1 MNHFSETSER
11 TMDSTKKGIWDE
23 CSGSTILYALLVIL
37 CIIGISAFVASP
49 EKYQSMVI
57 TSEEIQGLASILVL
71 PDVRNVCD
79 LLSPER
85 LKSRFMYVQ
94 DLISGHLS
102 SITIQS
108 TLEHIQSINDRAME
122 HVCFAIN
129 QFNISARETSSNIVN
144 FIYTIIDE
152 MKSGMKSF
160 DAISQLPTEGVTNPN
175 DDSEDYTPELN
186 EWIESGEKTK
196 ETIENYEQADVGLG
210 HKDVETLL
218 TASPDSS
225 SLNDE
230 IDESINTKLNKNGP
244 DEEQL
249 EVDPSTNIEK
259 SEAPSG
265 AKFSTPDEGD
275 STSSEPHI
283 ENTSRPSD
291 G

>member
-1 MNHFSETSER
+1 
-11 TMDSTKKGIWDE
+11 MDSTKKGIWDE

-57 TSEEIQGLASILVL
+57 TSEEIQGLASVLVL

-129 QFNISARETSSNIVN
+129 QFHISARETSSNIVN

-230 IDESINTKLNKNGP
+230 TDESINTKLNKNGP
-244 DEEQL
+244 DEKQL
-249 EVDPSTNIEK
+249 EVETSINMDR
-259 SEAPSG
+259 SEG
-265 AKFSTPDEGD
+265 G
-275 STSSEPHI
+275 
-283 ENTSRPSD
+283 
-291 G
+291 

>member
-1 MNHFSETSER
+1 MISFIETFQW
-11 TMDSTKKGIWDE
+11 TMDRTKKGIWDE
-23 CSGSTILYALLVIL
+23 CSGFSTILYGLLVIL

-71 PDVRNVCD
+71 PDMQNVCD

-85 LKSRFMYVQ
+85 LTSGFMYVQ
-94 DLISGHLS
+94 DSISSHLS

-108 TLEHIQSINDRAME
+108 TLEHIQSVNDRGME
-122 HVCFAIN
+122 HVCFIMN
-129 QFNISARETSSNIVN
+129 QFHISAKETSSNIVN

-160 DAISQLPTEGVTNPN
+160 DAISQLPTEGLTNPN

-186 EWIESGEKTK
+186 EWIESGEITT

-210 HKDVETLL
+210 HKDVDTLP
-218 TASPDSS
+218 TASSDSS

-230 IDESINTKLNKNGP
+230 IDESINTKLNKDEP
-244 DEEQL
+244 DEKQL
-249 EVDPSTNIEK
+249 EMETSTNVDK
-259 SEAPSG
+259 
-265 AKFSTPDEGD
+265 DEVLPGENTNPNILD
-275 STSSEPHI
+275 STK
-283 ENTSRPSD
+283 R
-291 G
+291 

>member
-1 MNHFSETSER
+1 
-11 TMDSTKKGIWDE
+11 
-23 CSGSTILYALLVIL
+23 
-37 CIIGISAFVASP
+37 
-49 EKYQSMVI
+49 MVI
-57 TSEEIQGLASILVL
+57 TGEEIQGLASILVL

-79 LLSPER
+79 LLSLER
-85 LKSRFMYVQ
+85 LKSGFMYVQ
-94 DLISGHLS
+94 DSISRHLS
-102 SITIQS
+102 SITIES
-108 TLEHIQSINDRAME
+108 TLEHIQSVNDRGME
-122 HVCFAIN
+122 HVCFTLN
-129 QFNISARETSSNIVN
+129 QFHISARETSSNIVN

-196 ETIENYEQADVGLG
+196 ETIENYEQADVGLE

-249 EVDPSTNIEK
+249 EVETSTNIDK
-259 SEAPSG
+259 SEASSG